1 MAVHI
6 LRCTIEDAPMVFDWV
21 TRLLTELGD
30 EAEDLGRLD
39 ETKVLEAWRNL
50 GDRFQVFVAKDEL
63 SSVVGVLTL
72 TETFAIYA
80 NGNYGVIDEM
90 YVAPAMRSEGIGAR
104 LVDAVKEYGRERGWT
119 RIDVT
124 APEDPRW
131 IRSRRFY
138 EQQGFRFTG
147 PKLKFPL

>member
-1 MAVHI
+1 LAIHI
-6 LRCTIEDAPMVFDWV
+6 ERCTIDQAPIVFDWV
-21 TRLLTELGD
+21 TRLLVELGD

-39 ETKVLEAWRNL
+39 ETRVLQAWREM
-50 GDRFQVFVAKDEL
+50 GDRFQAFVAKDERG
-63 SSVVGVLTL
+63 SIVGVLTL

-90 YVAPAMRSEGIGAR
+90 YVAPASRSEGIGAR

-131 IRSRRFY
+131 TRSRQFY
-138 EQQGFRFTG
+138 EKQGFTFTG
-147 PKLKFPL
+147 PKLKYPL